1 MWWKSPAKKTTKN
14 HRIAE
19 GGILDYSRVRV
30 KPGMCRDYPRAVL
43 VQVAPTLYLEDDRGL
58 QMGVPSI
65 NSSCMRLANSS
76 CPKTRT
82 EPKPRILEVFSKR
95 NNVLEKDL
103 APPAQP
109 LCLLFI
115 HPRAPNLIS
124 LRSADC
130 APQKFDPALIARF
143 RAVMLQPQRNGTFLS
158 DNGEL
163 IL

>member
-1 MWWKSPAKKTTKN
+1 MWWKSPAKKTTKSR
-14 HRIAE
+14 RIAD
-19 GGILDYSRVRV
+19 GAILDYSRVRV

-109 LCLLFI
+109 LY
-115 HPRAPNLIS
+115 S
-124 LRSADC
+124 SA
-130 APQKFDPALIARF
+130 R
-143 RAVMLQPQRNGTFLS
+143 T
-158 DNGEL
+158 EL
-163 IL
+163 D

>member
-1 MWWKSPAKKTTKN
+1 
-14 HRIAE
+14 
-19 GGILDYSRVRV
+19 
-30 KPGMCRDYPRAVL
+30 
-43 VQVAPTLYLEDDRGL
+43 
-58 QMGVPSI
+58 MGVPSI

-124 LRSADC
+124 LRSVLPPSSVGEMTLRLD
-130 APQKFDPALIARF
+130 
-143 RAVMLQPQRNGTFLS
+143 GTLS
-158 DNGEL
+158 YSGAEGILNLVEIGE
-163 IL
+163 

>member
-1 MWWKSPAKKTTKN
+1 MWWKSPAKKTTKSR
-14 HRIAE
+14 RIAD
-19 GGILDYSRVRV
+19 GAILDYSRVRV

-109 LCLLFI
+109 RFAGRQSKCRR
-115 HPRAPNLIS
+115 PRPLGVPSINSS
-124 LRSADC
+124 LHE
-130 APQKFDPALIARF
+130 I
-143 RAVMLQPQRNGTFLS
+143 
-158 DNGEL
+158 GEL
-163 IL
+163 PTTGMLWSSSM